1 MLLTARARALYRLRE
16 VAAMPLKVTMYSDF
30 ICPFCYIGFEVFRK
44 LKPEFDLELDWRGF
58 QIHPEWPPEGMPAA
72 QWRNGMDAESR
83 RAVWERIQAMAAAAG
98 FEMKAPETLTNSRLA
113 LEAAEFAKEAG
124 AGEAFEQR
132 VYRAYFFEG
141 RNIGSQAI
149 LAELGADVGI
159 SPDDLNLAIESNR
172 YSLRLKNN
180 ALVAH
185 RNGVSGVPTFFIGEY
200 PMVGAQ
206 SEEVMRQVLQRVSDR
221 LGASK

>member
-1 MLLTARARALYRLRE
+1 MS
-16 VAAMPLKVTMYSDF
+16 LKIKMYSDF

-58 QIHPEWPPEGMPAA
+58 QIHPEWPAEGIAAA
-72 QWRNGMDAESR
+72 QWRNGMDADTR

-98 FEMKAPETLTNSRLA
+98 FQMKAPETLTNSRLA

-124 AGEAFEQR
+124 VGEAFEER
-132 VYRAYFFEG
+132 VYRAYFYEG
-141 RNIGSQAI
+141 RNIGSQSV
-149 LAELGADVGI
+149 LAELAAEVGL
-159 SPDDLNLAIESNR
+159 SRDDFNVALESNR

-180 ALVAH
+180 ALAAH

-200 PMVGAQ
+200 PLVGAQ
-206 SEEVMRQVLQRVSDR
+206 SEEVMRQVLQRVSQR
-221 LGASK
+221 LGRRTIVVEGR